1 MGDSERNRER
11 ERPPP
16 RWTTHTPSFSYSP
29 FLASLFSSLFL
40 LILRSV
46 FSSFLLLLLR
56 PSATRRNSSAIHEP
70 HLARL
75 REISRDPIRYPIF
88 RISPLLLFRPHIAS
102 RDRFVVVRHSHL
114 NHSCTRLSES
124 ALRVEQLTVDLNT
137 IPTSSPAR
145 YFPIS
150 SIDSTLF
157 HIFRHT
163 SYYPLA
169 TTIIYISVLPRL
181 VRHLRHYVSFFFR
194 FPLFSS
200 TPSSPHVHPACS
212 FLPFVFRSLGL
223 VPVVVPSTEPNDART
238 APPNPRGSSSRSLS
252 PAVDLFVSPSWW
264 ALLRPL
270 SARLCSVVVC
280 RSKMVH
286 LPSLACFR
294 FYARRTHPIRFGLVG
309 SFIHSSFLEVC
320 VMALI
325 IIYFLFIVL
334 FVIRVCHI

>member
-1 MGDSERNRER
+1 MDNAHS
-11 ERPPP
+11 
-16 RWTTHTPSFSYSP
+16 
-29 FLASLFSSLFL
+29 
-40 LILRSV
+40 I
-46 FSSFLLLLLR
+46 LLLLSLSLPFSPPFSFSSSVPSSPR
-56 PSATRRNSSAIHEP
+56 FFSSSSFVLQSATRRNSSAIHEP

-181 VRHLRHYVSFFFR
+181 VRHLRHYVSFFFH

-252 PAVDLFVSPSWW
+252 PAVDLFVSP
-264 ALLRPL
+264 
-270 SARLCSVVVC
+270 VVVGSSSTSLGAPLFGG
-280 RSKMVH
+280 RLQVQDGSSP
-286 LPSLACFR
+286 LPRVF
-294 FYARRTHPIRFGLVG
+294 
-309 SFIHSSFLEVC
+309 SFLR
-320 VMALI
+320 APDTPDSFWLS
-325 IIYFLFIVL
+325 
-334 FVIRVCHI
+334 

>member
-1 MGDSERNRER
+1 M
-11 ERPPP
+11 
-16 RWTTHTPSFSYSP
+16 
-29 FLASLFSSLFL
+29 
-40 LILRSV
+40 
-46 FSSFLLLLLR
+46 
-56 PSATRRNSSAIHEP
+56 
-70 HLARL
+70 RL

-181 VRHLRHYVSFFFR
+181 VRHLRHYVSS
-194 FPLFSS
+194 SS
-200 TPSSPHVHPACS
+200 TFRSSPLLLRRHT
-212 FLPFVFRSLGL
+212 
-223 VPVVVPSTEPNDART
+223 STPRAR
-238 APPNPRGSSSRSLS
+238 SSRSYSDLS
-252 PAVDLFVSPSWW
+252 DSSP
-264 ALLRPL
+264 
-270 SARLCSVVVC
+270 
-280 RSKMVH
+280 
-286 LPSLACFR
+286 
-294 FYARRTHPIRFGLVG
+294 
-309 SFIHSSFLEVC
+309 SSFLRPNPTMLELRLQILEARRRAVFRRRSIFSSPRRGGHFFDLSRRAS
-320 VMALI
+320 VRWSSAGPRW
-325 IIYFLFIVL
+325 FISPPSRVFVFTRAGHTRFVL
-334 FVIRVCHI
+334 A

>member
-212 FLPFVFRSLGL
+212 FLPFVFRSL
-223 VPVVVPSTEPNDART
+223 SD
-238 APPNPRGSSSRSLS
+238 SS
-252 PAVDLFVSPSWW
+252 P
-264 ALLRPL
+264 
-270 SARLCSVVVC
+270 
-280 RSKMVH
+280 
-286 LPSLACFR
+286 
-294 FYARRTHPIRFGLVG
+294 
-309 SFIHSSFLEVC
+309 SSFLRPNPTMLVRRLQILEARRRAVFRRRS
-320 VMALI
+320 I
-325 IIYFLFIVL
+325 FSSPRRGGLFFDLSRRASVRWSSGETKKRQEERRAFYIL
-334 FVIRVCHI
+334 HPFSSSPPSCLSDRSDT